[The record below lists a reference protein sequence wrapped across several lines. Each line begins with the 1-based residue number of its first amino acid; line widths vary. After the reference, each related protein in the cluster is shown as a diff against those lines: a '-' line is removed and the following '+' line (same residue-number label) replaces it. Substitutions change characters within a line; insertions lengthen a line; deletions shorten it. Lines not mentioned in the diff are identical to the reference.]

1 MKKLYRSKSD
11 KKLAGVC
18 GGLSQYLN
26 IDSTVVRLVWL
37 ACCLFCG
44 AGLLLYAIAWIVMP
58 EEPVKPAENVVDEQ

>member
-37 ACCLFCG
+37 ACCLFGG

-58 EEPVKPAENVVDEQ
+58 EEPNETSVDEQ